1 MADVTGT
8 SYKPRPQEEEAFED
22 TSGVFDADGNLL
34 SIEDYANDDDGALDN
49 DDEWIDDFHNDEGL
63 IEDQEIFNMDTGW
76 SIEDFVAAAPAAAVA
91 DHKVDLSRM
100 FTIAAISLFHKTCI
114 CQLTCFV
121 HNVIDLVRNIRE

>member
-22 TSGVFDADGNLL
+22 TSGVYDADGNLL

-76 SIEDFVAAAPAAAVA
+76 SIEDFVAAVPAAAVA

-100 FTIAAISLFHKTCI
+100 FTIAAISLIHEICI